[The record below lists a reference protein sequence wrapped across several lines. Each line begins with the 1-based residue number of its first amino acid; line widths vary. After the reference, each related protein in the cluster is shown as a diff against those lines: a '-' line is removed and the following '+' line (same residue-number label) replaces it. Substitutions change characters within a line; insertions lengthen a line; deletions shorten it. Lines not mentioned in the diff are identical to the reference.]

1 MCDINAFILKNGEEV
16 KVMENV
22 DVVTSG
28 DGAFRLQNLFGE
40 EMTVEGRMVA
50 FNNSDK
56 KMVFEPAA

>member
-1 MCDINAFILKNGEEV
+1 MCDINAYIIKNGEEV

-28 DGAFRLQNLFGE
+28 HGSFRLQNLFGE
-40 EMTVEGRMVA
+40 ETSISGRMVS

>member
-28 DGAFRLQNLFGE
+28 SDAFRLQNIFGE
-40 EMTVEGRMVA
+40 ETLIEGRMVS

-56 KMVFEPAA
+56 KMVFEPA